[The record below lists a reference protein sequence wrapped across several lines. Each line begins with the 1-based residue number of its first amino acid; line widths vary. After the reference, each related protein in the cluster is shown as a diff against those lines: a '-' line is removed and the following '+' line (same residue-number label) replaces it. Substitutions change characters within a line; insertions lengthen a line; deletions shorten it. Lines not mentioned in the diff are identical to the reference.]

1 MIFKTT
7 DDGGLTNIFKE
18 LKSVQ
23 VTFEELDKTTLRS
36 AIKSFNNTSISVED
50 LSKRFGGLDNSV
62 VEYLNNTERGQA
74 SMDGLSKSIDN
85 SAISMIS
92 ATAKAKILAIAL
104 NALTGLA
111 ISLAFKGITWA
122 IDELIV
128 TLDEQKEKLDEAV
141 TAYEESK
148 SELEKINDE
157 LKTTS
162 ERIDELNGKENLTF
176 TEQDELEKLIKT
188 NDELER
194 KIYLLEQANK
204 EAEKEVVTEAQNT
217 YDKYTNNRTLGAV
230 EQIEFYSDSSLL
242 EGVNWDNF
250 KGDLSWL
257 VAQYKNQE
265 EILANAQANGWTNI
279 EERAKSNLEL
289 LEGYMSEAS
298 LDYQDLYD
306 KIGGISDFAMTEDLE
321 LAKQDL
327 DDILDIVAEI
337 LGYGGQRSETSF
349 DDIWNSE
356 DFSQYKTEL
365 ETLAKE
371 GKLDASVL
379 ESNEQYKKLLE
390 DTGAT
395 AESTAEHIKALVA
408 ETEQAETQNPDKI
421 TVFKSFDDTNL
432 GERLQ
437 HANKLFKEGELTHK
451 QYFDSLQNEI
461 DNFDASNFTDSLE
474 DANKASQQF
483 FTDSVQQSASGLSDL
498 INKFDAGEMSVS
510 EYLDGYLAIGETLST
525 LADNLQENSSAWDK
539 NGEAMSDAVSSGLDS
554 VQSDLDNAMS
564 IITGYK
570 DSIYSL
576 EQIMTGA
583 VKAGSDEFTAHT
595 NVIAQDLANIVA
607 SGGEMASEVA
617 NTLGTTTSEIASNLT
632 KNVSNQ
638 SLAAQAIASNT
649 NIAISNMATSV
660 ANIFTTLGNAI
671 SNFNVD
677 ISFSKT
683 SGSLIDAITGNGEL
697 KFNLSAS
704 GETLSTIGDAISAFG
719 ETLAL
724 NIQPQLIEAPDFSL
738 DVDEYTPDVDTLK
751 NYNDELDRLK
761 DSSKG
766 ASKSTDALTESMKK
780 QKEALEKQKEA
791 LEEQKQYYEDVSE
804 AVNWFY
810 DKQIEKQEK
819 FIDGLEKENELLE
832 ERLND
837 YDGALSAIDRYYEKQ
852 IEGLEKQKDA
862 LEGNNKEAEI
872 AIELEKR
879 QQELREARNRKSVNL
894 YEKGK
899 GFVYTT
905 DSSAIRDAEENLAD
919 AQRQKEEYDIDAQIE
934 KLKEYQKLW
943 SEIPSVKEKAE
954 EDSQMIALLGAE
966 WESILLEGRIQNI
979 SSFKDQYIG
988 LQQQIDNNEGL
999 IASYEEKI
1007 TYYESLKEQWDALTS
1022 RYEEDTYRQLLIGEF
1037 GNDYE
1042 DILLNGRTER
1052 WEQFAD
1058 DYYNIQVEL
1067 KDVTDQI
1074 EALAKRM
1081 EEYASK
1087 IESAANNA
1095 VNAITTLANTPIPN
1109 VPSGNNTVLQGGGI
1123 NVAARYAK
1131 GTRNAKK
1138 GIAEVAEEGAEIITN
1153 GKTAVIATEPTLV
1166 NMGGGETVYT
1176 ANETEKILSSDGL
1189 EPFAPQSIDKNQ
1201 KNGEELDLTS
1211 FVNKDGVIQ
1220 QFTPTDIYSMLENY
1234 RNLFVSDAITMSRF
1248 NIPNQDFSKFGIV
1261 NNAQKSTV
1269 VEFKGDIVLQGVQD
1283 VEGFAKAIKYKFP
1296 MLMEREL
1303 GKRF

>member
-421 TVFKSFDDTNL
+421 TVLNITQTVDQIDKQLKPALDSL
-432 GERLQ
+432 GETYKTIFEQPFNLENVDTVGI
-437 HANKLFKEGELTHK
+437 AKDLKDEFDELSKAGITINNTAYEDFVK
-451 QYFDSLQNEI
+451 VLSDTSSTADDVKSAFNELATAITDVSISGIEDFDVLKKS
-461 DNFDASNFTDSLE
+461 
-474 DANKASQQF
+474 
-483 FTDSVQQSASGLSDL
+483 LSDL
-498 INKFDAGEMSVS
+498 GVVNDVEIALVSLAKNEEILRSAGLDLSTATQQDIIDFVSLYGEAENLSQAIQYLTYQKMLNAMTDMDTTEEVSNLLVLAKNAGITGEAISHLTELEILYQEISSGTLDADMMTEYQARADELVSLIKSSATEFKPKVEFTPTIDTKDLDKSAEDAAKAAKETLESTLELYKTELDAG
-510 EYLDGYLAIGETLST
+510 II
-525 LADNLQENSSAWDK
+525 
-539 NGEAMSDAVSSGLDS
+539 
-554 VQSDLDNAMS
+554 DLDTYLKKCNDLLNDARDKA
-564 IITGYK
+564 IITGKEYWDYQK
-570 DSIYSL
+570 
-576 EQIMTGA
+576 
-583 VKAGSDEFTAHT
+583 
-595 NVIAQDLANIVA
+595 
-607 SGGEMASEVA
+607 EVA
-617 NTLGTTTSEIASNLT
+617 ETQ
-632 KNVSNQ
+632 K
-638 SLAAQAIASNT
+638 
-649 NIAISNMATSV
+649 
-660 ANIFTTLGNAI
+660 
-671 SNFNVD
+671 D
-677 ISFSKT
+677 IYDKV
-683 SGSLIDAITGNGEL
+683 
-697 KFNLSAS
+697 LSAINHRYDK
-704 GETLSTIGDAISAFG
+704 EISSI
-719 ETLAL
+719 EKVINAL
-724 NIQPQLIEAPDFSL
+724 E
-738 DVDEYTPDVDTLK
+738 
-751 NYNDELDRLK
+751 
-761 DSSKG
+761 
-766 ASKSTDALTESMKK
+766 K
-780 QKEALEKQKEA
+780 QNEALEKQLAKYDSAISAITKFLDTQKDLLQDNIDGIEA
-791 LEEQKQYYEDVSE
+791 ENDVIQDEIDGYDQLLNAVTLVIDAKRE
-804 AVNWFY
+804 AVEA
-810 DKQIEKQEK
+810 DKQAIQDRIDALREENDEAKRAYELEQARFELERLRNSRTKKLYVQGQGYIFDVDHSAIREQE
-819 FIDGLEKENELLE
+819 DSVADLELDATTSALEKEQELLD
-832 ERLND
+832 N
-837 YDGALSAIDRYYEKQ
+837 I
-852 IEGLEKQKDA
+852 LEQLDA
-862 LEGNNKEAEI
+862 
-872 AIELEKR
+872 
-879 QQELREARNRKSVNL
+879 
-894 YEKGK
+894 
-899 GFVYTT
+899 T
-905 DSSAIRDAEENLAD
+905 
-919 AQRQKEEYDIDAQIE
+919 
-934 KLKEYQKLW
+934 
-943 SEIPSVKEKAE
+943 
-954 EDSQMIALLGAE
+954 
-966 WESILLEGRIQNI
+966 
-979 SSFKDQYIG
+979 
-988 LQQQIDNNEGL
+988 
-999 IASYEEKI
+999 
-1007 TYYESLKEQWDALTS
+1007 
-1022 RYEEDTYRQLLIGEF
+1022 
-1037 GNDYE
+1037 
-1042 DILLNGRTER
+1042 
-1052 WEQFAD
+1052 
-1058 DYYNIQVEL
+1058 
-1067 KDVTDQI
+1067 
-1074 EALAKRM
+1074 
-1081 EEYASK
+1081 
-1087 IESAANNA
+1087 
-1095 VNAITTLANTPIPN
+1095 
-1109 VPSGNNTVLQGGGI
+1109 
-1123 NVAARYAK
+1123 
-1131 GTRNAKK
+1131 
-1138 GIAEVAEEGAEIITN
+1138 
-1153 GKTAVIATEPTLV
+1153 
-1166 NMGGGETVYT
+1166 
-1176 ANETEKILSSDGL
+1176 
-1189 EPFAPQSIDKNQ
+1189 
-1201 KNGEELDLTS
+1201 
-1211 FVNKDGVIQ
+1211 
-1220 QFTPTDIYSMLENY
+1220 
-1234 RNLFVSDAITMSRF
+1234 
-1248 NIPNQDFSKFGIV
+1248 
-1261 NNAQKSTV
+1261 
-1269 VEFKGDIVLQGVQD
+1269 
-1283 VEGFAKAIKYKFP
+1283 
-1296 MLMEREL
+1296 
-1303 GKRF
+1303 